1 MKTSKPLSLLS
12 SLLTAL
18 AVLSGSIAAPLLCR
32 PFYYA
37 HIGPMG
43 LAEYVGLTPEQIRQ
57 AFDQVMDFCLG
68 LRPDFAAGVLPWS
81 QSGADHFADVRRL
94 FLLDLWVLGLSLAGL
109 LCLLIYSR
117 FKRVRPYCFRGAA
130 PAFGPPQGWPSSFWW
145 WGGLAALDF
154 DPGLCPLPRPLLP
167 RQDQLAVRLS
177 GGPGDPDPPR
187 GILPQL
193 RPAHPGPADAV
204 VRRPDLR
211 RPVGREAAETAGTG
225 PLTDKK
231 HPRLRFRYKAPP
243 GMLLYLLLKA
253 NHRCPP

>member
-81 QSGADHFADVRRL
+81 QSGADHFAGVRRPL
-94 FLLDLWVLGLSLAGL
+94 QA
-109 LCLLIYSR
+109 
-117 FKRVRPYCFRGAA
+117 RP
-130 PAFGPPQGWPSSFWW
+130 
-145 WGGLAALDF
+145 AL
-154 DPGLCPLPRPLLP
+154 LLP
-167 RQDQLAVRLS
+167 GARPRLLGRRRAGHRLS
-177 GGPGDPDPPR
+177 GRGRPGR
-187 GILPQL
+187 IGL
-193 RPAHPGPADAV
+193 
-204 VRRPDLR
+204 
-211 RPVGREAAETAGTG
+211 
-225 PLTDKK
+225 
-231 HPRLRFRYKAPP
+231 
-243 GMLLYLLLKA
+243 
-253 NHRCPP
+253 

>member
-12 SLLTAL
+12 ALLTAL

-109 LCLLIYSR
+109 LCLLVYSR
-117 FKRVRPYCFRGAA
+117 FKRVRPYCFRGRGPGFWAA
-130 PAFGPPQGWPSSFWW
+130 AGLAIVFLAV
-145 WGGLAALDF
+145 GGLAALNF
-154 DPGLCPLPRPLLP
+154 DRAFVLFFPGKTNWLFDYRE
-167 RQDQLAVRLS
+167 
-177 GGPGDPDPPR
+177 DPVIL
-187 GILPQL
+187 ILPEEFFRNCAL
-193 RPAHPGPADAV
+193 LILALLMLWCAVLIFADLWAGK
-204 VRRPDLR
+204 RRKQRGLDR
-211 RPVGREAAETAGTG
+211 
-225 PLTDKK
+225 
-231 HPRLRFRYKAPP
+231 
-243 GMLLYLLLKA
+243 
-253 NHRCPP
+253 